1 MSTPVRISRRPYL
14 LRAMHQWMTDSG
26 FTPHVIVNAEAPEA
40 QVPRAYV
47 RDGKIVLNLSYSATD
62 ALDIGNDWVQFAARF
77 AGVVQQVRF
86 PVSAVLGV
94 YAKETGEGMVFSEQ
108 DGGPGPDGPAPDHDP
123 GAGPGPGNGSGGG
136 VAGEAKGDAASRRA
150 KLKVVK

>member
-1 MSTPVRISRRPYL
+1 
-14 LRAMHQWMTDSG
+14 MHQWMTDSG

-86 PVSAVLGV
+86 PVAAVLGV
-94 YAKETGEGMVFSEQ
+94 YARETGEGMVFSEQ
-108 DGGPGPDGPAPDHDP
+108 ENDPPPSGTGP
-123 GAGPGPGNGSGGG
+123 SGE
-136 VAGEAKGDAASRRA
+136 EAARPRPQ
-150 KLKVVK
+150 LKVVK

>member
-77 AGVVQQVRF
+77 AGVVQ
-86 PVSAVLGV
+86 
-94 YAKETGEGMVFSEQ
+94 
-108 DGGPGPDGPAPDHDP
+108 
-123 GAGPGPGNGSGGG
+123 
-136 VAGEAKGDAASRRA
+136 
-150 KLKVVK
+150 